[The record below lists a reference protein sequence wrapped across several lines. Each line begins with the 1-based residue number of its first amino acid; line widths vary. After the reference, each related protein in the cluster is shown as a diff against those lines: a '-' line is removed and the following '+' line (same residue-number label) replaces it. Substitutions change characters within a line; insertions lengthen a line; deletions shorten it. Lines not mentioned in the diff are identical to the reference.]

1 MATYFMFGN
10 YSQDS
15 VQKISANRTSESIAL
30 IEKNGGKLSAG
41 YALLGDIDLILI
53 VEFPSNED
61 AMKTSVGLSQLLGIA
76 FTTAPAVNF
85 EDFDKLVG

>member
-10 YSQDS
+10 YSQNS
-15 VQKISANRTSESIAL
+15 VQNISAKRTADSISL
-30 IEKNGGKLSAG
+30 IEEHGGKLTAG

-61 AMKTSVGLSQLLGIA
+61 AMKTSVALSKMLGVA

-85 EDFDKLVG
+85 EQFDKLVG

>member
-10 YSQDS
+10 YSQNS
-15 VQKISANRTSESIAL
+15 VQNISAKRTADAVSV

-53 VEFPSNED
+53 VDFPSNED
-61 AMKTSVGLSQLLGIA
+61 AMKASVALSQMLGVA
-76 FTTAPAVNF
+76 FTTAPGVKF
-85 EDFDKLVG
+85 EEFDKLVG